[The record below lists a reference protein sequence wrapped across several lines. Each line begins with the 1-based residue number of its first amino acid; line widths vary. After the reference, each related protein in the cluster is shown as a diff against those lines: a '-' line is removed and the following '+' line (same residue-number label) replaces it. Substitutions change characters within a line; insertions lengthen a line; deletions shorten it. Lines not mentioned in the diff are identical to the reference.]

1 MVRLLALLLVSTLVA
16 PALAAPPAPA
26 SAGSAAGAPSQP
38 AARQRLLDEDPRLEK
53 RVTLRL
59 KRNPLSEVVAELA
72 RQTEVAMQ
80 TSADVADEPT
90 LLSVTDQ
97 PTKEVMHQLAT
108 LFGYRWRRST
118 KAGVTTYELYQ
129 DLRSK
134 QEEAALRNG
143 RHAAALAAL
152 QRSLREQLRLAQR
165 PSDLLLREAA
175 ALDQKAE
182 GRGSFRLRELA
193 DPCRRALLQ
202 VASLLTPEQW
212 QSLVGGEAVH
222 FSTLA
227 EPFAV
232 PLPAGLAQ
240 ALRAARPSALP
251 PGVQPGF
258 VTTEDEAGYA
268 AEEQRSQEAWTRAQG
283 FCVSVQLHLLSGEAR
298 AEAVLSITPTAVMPA
313 EAPEEPTLL
322 PSVIVVGQGPV
333 APEAHEPSETPR
345 SWQDDPVLSR
355 KCRLR
360 PLPATPAE
368 GADRG
373 TRIGDPQESTA
384 PLAES
389 LAAMAESAG
398 INLVADGYRSE
409 RSEVALP
416 FEGEQLSLYEALDR
430 YVSPHAGWRREGAFF
445 RVRHHRWYHLRQREI
460 PDRLV
465 RQWAASLRQAPRLT
479 LADAATLALSL
490 RDEQFAQFQ
499 TAMGEAGVQ
508 IGLGF
513 DEEGPIAAR
522 KRSILRAYGS
532 LLPEQQR
539 ILDAG
544 GSVASVA
551 MPPQARRWLQAALA
565 FGRHSTKPGS
575 PHGDLPVDALSLAV
589 VSRSREGHVA
599 KVLFRYQTGS
609 GGVEA
614 FRIALPR
621 IAAVARS

>member
-1 MVRLLALLLVSTLVA
+1 MIRYLGFILLTSVA
-16 PALAAPPAPA
+16 VPALASLSPAPA
-26 SAGSAAGAPSQP
+26 AGSAAGTTPRP
-38 AARQRLLDEDPRLEK
+38 AARQPLLEQDPRLEK
-53 RVTLRL
+53 PVTLR
-59 KRNPLSEVVAELA
+59 RRRSPLSAIVAELA
-72 RQTEVAMQ
+72 RQSDVAMQ
-80 TSADVADEPT
+80 TSADVADEPA
-90 LLSVTDQ
+90 LLFVTDQ
-97 PTKEVMHQLAT
+97 PAKEVMHQLAT
-108 LFGYRWRRST
+108 LFGFRWRRST
-118 KAGVTTYELYQ
+118 KAGVSTYELYQ

-143 RHAAALAAL
+143 PHAAALAAL
-152 QRSLREQLRLAQR
+152 QRSLREQMRLAQR

-175 ALDQKAE
+175 ALDQKAD

-202 VASLLTPEQW
+202 VASRLTPEQW
-212 QSLVGGEAVH
+212 QALVGGEAVH
-222 FSTLA
+222 FSTLP

-232 PLPAGLAQ
+232 PLPAALAQ
-240 ALRAARPSALP
+240 ALRAARPSVLP
-251 PGVQPGF
+251 PGVPAGF
-258 VTTEDEAGYA
+258 VTAEDEARCV

-283 FCVSVQLHLLSGEAR
+283 FCVSVELRLMSGEAR
-298 AEAVLSITPTAVMPA
+298 AEAVLSISPTAVMPA
-313 EAPEEPTLL
+313 EAPEAPTLL

-333 APEAHEPSETPR
+333 APEAHEPSETPP

-360 PLPATPAE
+360 PLPAAPAE

-373 TRIGDPQESTA
+373 TRIGDPREPTA
-384 PLAES
+384 PLAEC

-398 INLVADGYRSE
+398 INLVADGYRAE
-409 RSEVALP
+409 RSDVSLLS
-416 FEGEQLSLYEALDR
+416 EGEPISLYEALDR

-445 RVRHHRWYHLRQREI
+445 RVRHHRWYHLRPREI

-513 DEEGPIAAR
+513 DEEGPVAAR
-522 KRSILRAYGS
+522 KRAILRAYGS

-539 ILDAG
+539 IVDAG
-544 GSVASVA
+544 GCVASVA
-551 MPPQARRWLQAALA
+551 MPPQARRWLRAALTS
-565 FGRHSTKPGS
+565 GWHSTKAGS
-575 PHGDLPVDALSLAV
+575 PHGDLPAEALSLAV
-589 VSRSREGHVA
+589 VSRSREGRVA
-599 KVLFRYQTGS
+599 EVLFRYQTGS
-609 GGVEA
+609 GRVEA
-614 FRIALPR
+614 FRIVLPR
-621 IAAVARS
+621 VAAVARS